1 MPDYDPPY
9 GDEYPRPRRPRP
21 AEPAVGLRPGV
32 LLLLLAFA
40 VGAGA
45 VGAWAGGRLFNR
57 YGQTAAPVTNPDV
70 HPREAVA
77 NGPLDAEEVE
87 ANALYEGL
95 KPSVVNVDTVLQ
107 SRDRYAD
114 RLLEQQTGTGSGFF
128 WDADGRIVTN
138 FHVVQDALRRPNM
151 GIRVVLADRTA
162 HPARLVGAAPDFD
175 LAVVQIDPPDGVH
188 PVPVATS
195 ADLKVGQKV
204 FAIGNPF
211 GLSLTLTAGIISNLD
226 RAIEAPTGSA
236 IPGAV
241 QHTAQINPGN
251 SGGPLLNKAGQLV
264 GVNAS
269 ISTPNGGN
277 VGIGFAIPSDT
288 VNRVVTEVIRT
299 GRLVKPDLGVRLYDH
314 KRLRRAGYEQGV
326 MVADVVAG
334 GPADKAKLRGVRR
347 DPDTGRAQPGD
358 VILSVN
364 GEEVNSPEEF
374 QQAVA
379 KLKPGQEAVVRYLR
393 NETER
398 EAKLVA
404 QGV

>member
-1 MPDYDPPY
+1 MPGPDLPY
-9 GDEYPRPRRPRP
+9 GDEFPRPRRPRP
-21 AEPAVGLRPGV
+21 AEPAAGLAPLT

-45 VGAWAGGRLFNR
+45 VGVWAGGRLFDR
-57 YGQTAAPVTNPDV
+57 LDAPATNPDAR
-70 HPREAVA
+70 PREAAA
-77 NGPLDAEEVE
+77 NGPLDDEELE

-107 SRDRYAD
+107 ARDRYAD
-114 RLLEQQTGTGSGFF
+114 RLLEHQTGTGSGFF

-162 HPARLVGAAPDFD
+162 HPARLVGAAPDYD
-175 LAVVQIDPPDGVH
+175 LAVIQIDPPAGAR

-211 GLSLTLTAGIISNLD
+211 GLSLTLTTGIISNLD
-226 RAIEAPTGSA
+226 RAIESPTGSP

-241 QHTAQINPGN
+241 QHTAPINPGN

-264 GVNAS
+264 GVNTS

-326 MVADVVAG
+326 MIADVVPG
-334 GPADKAKLRGVRR
+334 GPADKARLRGIRV
-347 DPDTGRAQPGD
+347 DPETGRAQPGD
-358 VILSVN
+358 VILAV
-364 GEEVNSPEEF
+364 GDREVNSPEEF
-374 QQAVA
+374 QRAVSR
-379 KLKPGQEAVVRYLR
+379 LKPGQEVVIRFMR

-398 EAKLVA
+398 EAKLVV

>member
-1 MPDYDPPY
+1 MPGHDLPY
-9 GDEYPRPRRPRP
+9 GDEYPPRRRPRP
-21 AEPAVGLRPGV
+21 APAPAGVRPGV
-32 LLLLLAFA
+32 VLFLLVVAAGLGAA
-40 VGAGA
+40 GVWAGA
-45 VGAWAGGRLFNR
+45 KLLPRL
-57 YGQTAAPVTNPDV
+57 QTATAPLTNPDAK
-70 HPREAVA
+70 PREAVA
-77 NGPLDAEEVE
+77 NGPLDGEEVE
-87 ANALYEGL
+87 ANSLFEGL
-95 KPSVVNVDTVLQ
+95 RPSVVNVDTVIQ
-107 SRDRYAD
+107 TRDRYED

-128 WDADGRIVTN
+128 WDGDGRIVTN

-151 GIRVVLADRTA
+151 GIRVVLADRSA
-162 HPARLVGAAPDFD
+162 HPARLVGAAPEFD
-175 LAVVQIDPPDGVH
+175 LAVVQIDAPKDLR

-211 GLSLTLTAGIISNLD
+211 GLSLTLTTGIISNLD
-226 RAIEAPTGSA
+226 RAIQSPTGSA

-251 SGGPLLNKAGQLV
+251 SGGPLLNKQGQLV
-264 GVNAS
+264 GVNTS
-269 ISTPNGGN
+269 ISSPNGGN

-299 GRLVKPDLGVRLYDH
+299 GRVLKPDLGVRLYDPE
-314 KRLRRAGYEQGV
+314 RLRRAGYEQGV
-326 MVADVVAG
+326 MIADVVPG

-347 DPDTGRAQPGD
+347 DPETGKGQPGD
-358 VILSVN
+358 LILAVN

-379 KLKPGQEAVVRYLR
+379 KLKPGQAVTIRFSR
-393 NETER
+393 DETDR
-398 EAKLVA
+398 EVKVVV

>member
-1 MPDYDPPY
+1 MPDTDRLYDGYPPA
-9 GDEYPRPRRPRP
+9 PRRRQP
-21 AEPAVGLRPGV
+21 APPPAGVRPGVV
-32 LLLLLAFA
+32 LLLLALAA
-40 VGAGA
+40 GVGA
-45 VGAWAGGRLFNR
+45 VGVWAGGRFLR
-57 YGQTAAPVTNPDV
+57 LGSSDAPLTNPDAR
-70 HPREAVA
+70 PRAAVA

-87 ANALYEGL
+87 ANSLFDALR
-95 KPSVVNVDTVLQ
+95 PSVVNVDTVLQ
-107 SRDRYAD
+107 SRDRYDD

-138 FHVVQDALRRPNM
+138 FHVVQEALRRPNM

-162 HPARLVGAAPDFD
+162 HPARLVGAAPNYD
-175 LAVVQIDPPDGVH
+175 LAVVQIDPPGDLR
-188 PVPVATS
+188 PVTVATS

-204 FAIGNPF
+204 YAIGNPF

-226 RAIEAPTGSA
+226 RAIESPTGSP

-251 SGGPLLNKAGQLV
+251 SGGPLLNKFGQLV
-264 GVNAS
+264 GVNTS

-299 GRLVKPDLGVRLYDH
+299 GRVQRADLGVRLYDH

-326 MVADVVAG
+326 MVAAVQPG
-334 GPADKAKLRGVRR
+334 GPADKADLRGLRQ
-347 DPDTGRAQPGD
+347 DPETGRGTPGD
-358 VILSVN
+358 LILAV
-364 GEEVNSPEEF
+364 GDEEVNSPEEF
-374 QQAVA
+374 QRAVS
-379 KLKPGQEAVVRYLR
+379 KLKPGQAVVVRYLR
-393 NETER
+393 DETER
-398 EAKLVA
+398 EAKLVV